1 MKLNI
6 VVNGL
11 YLFLKTY
18 CEIRGSVKLE
28 RETPGV
34 KSGLSLSFFC
44 TTDRGFSKSAVLST
58 KKQSKFLTI
67 YLHNITS
74 IFPFFV
80 PLRCRHRKGTF
91 FFYFPLGVFPLP
103 CDYTYRSDK
112 HGEQD

>member
-74 IFPFFV
+74 IFPFLFLYGACTV
-80 PLRCRHRKGTF
+80 KEHFFLLSIRGFSPTLRL
-91 FFYFPLGVFPLP
+91 YL
-103 CDYTYRSDK
+103 
-112 HGEQD
+112 